1 MDWERIAVFLLE
13 NKHEVCQA
21 GAALFFTTTFTTLIR
36 TIILDR
42 YRRQGYAEI
51 GESMAVFGNTILEYM
66 IVGASLFQSVAGL
79 TCLFIAVYEQKGD
92 FSIIYSGLFAAS
104 WVLQAILV
112 YLELHPNSNAPRYFI
127 LPYVLAITVQGFCCY
142 ALFEESTY
150 SYANLVLLGLNF
162 TLFLLHINN
171 PTRNAKELSEVK
183 EDGRSVS
190 PEDLASPLSLLTFS
204 WVQPLLDI
212 GNRKHLDAEDLP
224 HLAHKDQMDNII
236 KRWRQFR
243 NPKNSVIWDSVLF
256 TKSFAFYQVN
266 VAVISTVL
274 DFAKPFFLN
283 QLLSWIQYK
292 QPGES
297 LMNGVWLLI
306 GLFVCSIIRETLY
319 AQIFLNARHW
329 GIQLRAVLVYEIFK
343 KSLRRVAGSTMDDGE
358 GGKNQKA
365 SQGKIVSLMSSDTN
379 QIRWF
384 ITDIHYPLVD
394 LPITIIMSISGLL
407 YLMGTPALA
416 GLAIIIISGPVSG
429 WTLNNLYKIVKIMRT
444 FVDRRIQ
451 LTNEALQG
459 IRIIKYMAWEPKF
472 IKRIYQAREDE
483 LKARLKLL
491 MSNLL
496 LIVVSWGASIL
507 VIFTSFFFY
516 TVVAGKQLDAA
527 TAFTSIS
534 LLSIVSGALS
544 SISYQVSSILNIRV
558 TMTRIS
564 NFLKE
569 EELEKF
575 SDDHVNLDSD
585 AWIGFKNGEF
595 TYRVSG
601 STSTE
606 QSTSGESAFTL
617 RNINIEFP
625 RNKLT
630 SVIGATGS
638 GKTSLLVTL
647 LGELK
652 TVNGHY
658 SISESHLIPDSE
670 REKSDIAYVPQ
681 TAWLMNATI
690 RDNILYGE
698 DYDEERYY
706 KVVKACALL
715 RDFQTLEGGDMTE
728 IGEKGVNLSG
738 GQKQRVSLARA
749 AYSYAPIVLLDD
761 PLSAVD
767 APTARHLLYNCILDL
782 FQGRTII
789 LVTHAINL
797 VIPKSDYV
805 VVMKNGSVF
814 AQGTPDEIND
824 NAEVTEVVSKDLAAS
839 IITDGETEVAVESD
853 DIPLKSQ
860 VVESHKE
867 KKATG
872 SVKFETYLSYIA
884 ACGGAIFLAAIL
896 VSFSVQTAADY
907 LSNWWIQ
914 VWTDSLKIPVI
925 NATALAAIPT
935 VVKQTF
941 SVQSFEQ
948 DPSFDFKS
956 DERQYSIFKANTFG
970 DEEENSNNLFYI
982 SVYGA
987 ISFVELFSLLLKYA
1001 IQFFGGIAASRMMHS
1016 KLLNS
1021 VLGSPMR
1028 FFETTPVGRI
1038 INRFSND
1045 LSDIDQ
1051 TVMFSVVSFISTL
1064 LGAIARI
1071 GMVSFVTPPFA
1082 LSFFIVYFYYRVA
1095 KVYLQTSRELKRIES
1110 VSGSPIYAQ
1119 FGETLNGA
1127 STIRAFGAE
1136 KKSIREIQRKVD
1148 SNHRA
1153 FFYLFATNRW
1163 LMFRTSVLSGIIVF
1177 CAGLSLILTNVSA
1190 GWAGVAFIF
1199 AGEITRMISNTIM
1212 THASLEMAMN
1222 AVERVDEYSKL
1233 PQEPSESPT
1242 GYIAPPDWPS
1252 QGAIEVSNLSVQYAP
1267 DLPIVLKN
1275 LTFNIAPKEKLGI
1288 VGRTGA
1294 GKSTLSLAFFRI
1306 LPYSEGTIYID
1317 GIDVSK
1323 LGTHDLRS
1331 NLTIIPQDPVLFEGT
1346 LRSNLDPLDEHSD
1359 EAIWDALKHT
1369 HVLESLQTAEDA
1381 KEGEVATIS
1390 LDSEVTENGSNYSQ
1404 GQRQLLCMA
1413 RALLRSSKFIFMD
1426 EATASV
1432 DPETDSKI
1440 QQTIR
1445 NEFDATILT
1454 VAHRLKTIIDYDRVL
1469 VMDNGTVAEIGTPY
1483 ELLQTDG
1490 IFYNMCQ
1497 ESGDYDHLV
1506 EVATQVHLMTS
1517 FQGVQMYLLQDELY
1531 GEGCTWEKNEHTF
1544 QAFNSNV
1551 DVCGHVCQTNF
1562 NCTHFSWIAR
1572 ANQCQLK
1579 GGDLKFNQDQIIQS
1593 RDQDDFCGFFLSKYN
1608 YRLDEFYF
1616 VNLEKPK
1623 ISYSYYPIITT
1634 SDAIPKRKDVLK
1646 VLLEMDENL
1655 LK

>member
-1 MDWERIAVFLLE
+1 MDWGTLIDFLLE
-13 NKHEVCQA
+13 NKHQVSQA
-21 GAALFFTTTFTTLIR
+21 AAALFFITTFSTLVR
-36 TIILDR
+36 TLILDR
-42 YRRQGYAEI
+42 YRREGYAEI
-51 GESMAVFGNTILEYM
+51 GENVIAAGNTKLEYL
-66 IVGASLFQSVAGL
+66 ILAASLLQSVSGL
-79 TCLFIAVYEQKGD
+79 TSLFIAVYEQKGD

-127 LPYVLAITVQGFCCY
+127 MPYLLAIATQGFFCY
-142 ALFEESTY
+142 ALFEASSYLY
-150 SYANLVLLGLNF
+150 SNLVLLVLNF
-162 TLFLLHINN
+162 SLLLLHINN
-171 PTRNAKELSEVK
+171 PIRNAKELSELK
-183 EDGRSVS
+183 EDGRSAS
-190 PEDLASPLSLLTFS
+190 PEDLASPFSLMTFS

-212 GNRKHLDAEDLP
+212 GKNKHLDAEDLP
-224 HLAHKDQMDNII
+224 QLAQKDQMDNII
-236 KRWRQFR
+236 KKWLAFR
-243 NPKNSVIWDSVLF
+243 NPNHSVIWDSVLF
-256 TKSFAFYQVN
+256 TRSFAFYQIN

-297 LMNGVWLLI
+297 LMKGAWLLI

-319 AQIFLNARHW
+319 AQLFLNARHW

-358 GGKNQKA
+358 GGRNQKA

-394 LPITIIMSISGLL
+394 LPITIIMSITGLL

-429 WTLNNLYKIVKIMRT
+429 WTLNNLYKIIKIMRT
-444 FVDRRIQ
+444 YVDKRIQ

-516 TVVAGKQLDAA
+516 TIVAGKQLDAA

-534 LLSIVSGALS
+534 LLSTVSGALS

-575 SDDHVNLDSD
+575 ADDHVKMDTDS
-585 AWIGFKNGEF
+585 WIGFKNGEF
-595 TYRVSG
+595 TYRVSA
-601 STSTE
+601 STNPE
-606 QSTSGESAFTL
+606 QSTSGETAFTL
-617 RNINIEFP
+617 RNINMEFP
-625 RNKLT
+625 LNKLT
-630 SVIGATGS
+630 SIIGATGS
-638 GKTSLLVTL
+638 GKTSLLETL

-658 SISESHLIPDSE
+658 SISESHLLPDSE
-670 REKSDIAYVPQ
+670 KEKSDVAYVPQ

-698 DYDEERYY
+698 EYNEERYY

-767 APTARHLLYNCILDL
+767 APTARHLLYHCILDL

-814 AQGTPDEIND
+814 AQGTPDEIHG
-824 NAEVTEVVSKDLAAS
+824 NADVSEVVGKDQSGS
-839 IITDGETEVAVESD
+839 IITDGETEVGVEAD

-872 SVKFETYLSYIA
+872 SVKFDTYLSYIA
-884 ACGGAIFLAAIL
+884 ACGGAVFLAAIL
-896 VSFSVQTAADY
+896 TSFSVQTAADY

-914 VWTDSLKIPVI
+914 VWTDSLKVPVV
-925 NATALAAIPT
+925 NVSALAFPA
-935 VVKQTF
+935 VVQHTF
-941 SVQSFEQ
+941 SIQSFEQ
-948 DPSFDFKS
+948 DPSFNYNS
-956 DERQYSIFKANTFG
+956 DEKRFSGLFKPNTFG
-970 DEEENSNNLFYI
+970 DETENSNNLFYI

-1001 IQFFGGIAASRMMHS
+1001 IQFFGGISASRMMHS

-1082 LSFFIVYFYYRVA
+1082 LSFVIVYFYYRVA
-1095 KVYLQTSRELKRIES
+1095 KIYLHTSRELKRIES

-1127 STIRAFGAE
+1127 STIRAYGAE
-1136 KKSIREIQRKVD
+1136 KKSIREIQTKVD

-1163 LMFRTSVLSGIIVF
+1163 LMFRTSILSGIIVF
-1177 CAGLSLILTNVSA
+1177 CAGLSLIVTKVSA

-1233 PQEPSESPT
+1233 TQEPAESPT
-1242 GYIAPPDWPS
+1242 GYVAPSMWPS

-1306 LPYSEGTIYID
+1306 LPYTEGTIYID
-1317 GIDVSK
+1317 GVDVSK

-1346 LRSNLDPLDEHSD
+1346 LRSNLDPLDEHTD

-1432 DPETDSKI
+1432 DPETDAKI

-1445 NEFDATILT
+1445 SEFDATILT

-1469 VMDNGTVAEIGTPY
+1469 VMDNGSVAEIGTPY
-1483 ELLQTDG
+1483 ELLQNDG
-1490 IFYNMCQ
+1490 IFYNMCK

-1506 EVATQVHLMTS
+1506 EVANRVHMS
-1517 FQGVQMYLLQDELY
+1517 RFQI
-1531 GEGCTWEKNEHTF
+1531 NH
-1544 QAFNSNV
+1544 
-1551 DVCGHVCQTNF
+1551 
-1562 NCTHFSWIAR
+1562 
-1572 ANQCQLK
+1572 
-1579 GGDLKFNQDQIIQS
+1579 
-1593 RDQDDFCGFFLSKYN
+1593 
-1608 YRLDEFYF
+1608 
-1616 VNLEKPK
+1616 
-1623 ISYSYYPIITT
+1623 
-1634 SDAIPKRKDVLK
+1634 
-1646 VLLEMDENL
+1646 
-1655 LK
+1655 